1 MDLIN
6 KIKFWFRN
14 IRRNPTQVED
24 KSPKDLR
31 ELMHMLELTEEEE
44 FSCDDVYKLL
54 DQYTELINSGEDAQE
69 LMPLIKKH
77 LEICKDC
84 NEEYEAL
91 LSILISLP
99 S

>member
-6 KIKFWFRN
+6 KIKFWFQN
-14 IRRNPTQVED
+14 IRRNPTQMNE
-24 KSPKDLR
+24 KNTKELR

-54 DQYTELINSGEDAQE
+54 DQYVELVNAGEDAQE
-69 LMPLIKKH
+69 LIPLIKKH
-77 LEICKDC
+77 LEICRDC
-84 NEEYEAL
+84 SEEYEAL
-91 LSILISLP
+91 LSIVIALP